1 MEAIAGVMELSEGG
15 YTLIS
20 KSVGENIKILSR
32 ILISQVTGRA
42 DMRAIQKRKMNWK
55 GR

>member
-1 MEAIAGVMELSEGG
+1 MKLSEGG
-15 YTLIS
+15 QTLIS

-42 DMRAIQKRKMNWK
+42 DMRTIQEGIQKRKMSWK
-55 GR
+55 GQ